1 MERKTAAVRE
11 KEALEAT
18 TRLIEREGIG
28 AVTVRKVAEEAG
40 MSAGS
45 LRHIF
50 PTQDDLL
57 VSISLHTM
65 QATEDRV
72 KDVLSHAQENQLN
85 VEDVCVELMK
95 QVLPLTPISRA
106 DLLAQL
112 AVMLANPHNPRI
124 IEARKHAA
132 DGLDL
137 LCRGVVQRIREV
149 PELTE
154 HDIERADRLSFLLDG
169 LALNMLEENSWTAE
183 KAEKLLRQEIANLKS
198 SKLKRQPITVRL
210 K

>member
-1 MERKTAAVRE
+1 MERKSAQVRE
-11 KEALEAT
+11 REAIEAA

-50 PTQDDLL
+50 PSQDDLL
-57 VSISLHTM
+57 VSISQHTM
-65 QATEDRV
+65 TATEQRV
-72 KDVLSHAQENQLN
+72 RSVIHTAREEGWGTQNACLE
-85 VEDVCVELMK
+85 VVK

-124 IEARKHAA
+124 IETRKHAA
-132 DGLDL
+132 DGLDV
-137 LCRGVVQRIREV
+137 LCHGVIAQLEGVE
-149 PELTE
+149 EL
-154 HDIERADRLSFLLDG
+154 DQAGRDRADRFSFFLDG
-169 LALNMLEENSWTAE
+169 LALNMLEEDWPEERANR
-183 KAEKLLRQEIANLKS
+183 LLRQELFGDTD
-198 SKLKRQPITVRL
+198 PI
-210 K
+210 